1 MKKNLFVLILLC
13 AMSAIQVNAGE
24 NPAVRREY
32 DFTSFN
38 AIRTVSDGQAV
49 SGRGRFV
56 STNYKISL
64 VKSDHYKVIM
74 EVWDRDDIDL
84 FEIRQ
89 AGNALELVKKM
100 KKYPYRSSNVS
111 IPTATVTIYTPEF
124 PSVTLSG
131 NSQMSV
137 SGGAFS
143 GESLAVNLSGI
154 TKLDGLSGTWDK
166 ATITMSGS
174 AKIGNLSLT
183 SGSCH
188 ITCSGV
194 AEIGGISS
202 INSDK
207 VVLSMSGTSKI
218 SLENFRSESINA
230 TASGVSKFKTLEVNA
245 GELCATL
252 SGTSSFNLSGAIRK
266 VSANMQGATSLSL
279 KGTGNELV
287 VSGSG
292 TAVVNAEKFTVKDAS
307 LNLSGVSGASVT
319 VTEKLETET
328 SGTAHIDYYGRPK
341 SVINKSS
348 NVVRH

>member
-13 AMSAIQVNAGE
+13 AMSVIQVNAGE

-89 AGNALELVKKM
+89 TGSALELVKKM

-143 GESLAVNLSGI
+143 GENLAVNLSGI

-174 AKIGNLSLT
+174 AKIGNLTLT

-245 GELCATL
+245 GELCANL

-266 VSANMQGATSLSL
+266 VSADMHGASSLSL
-279 KGTGNELV
+279 KGTGNELA

-292 TAVVNAEKFTVKDAS
+292 TAVANAEKFTVKDAS

-328 SGTAHIDYYGRPK
+328 SGNSHIDYYGRPK

>member
-13 AMSAIQVNAGE
+13 AISVIQVNAGE

-38 AIRTVSDGQAV
+38 AIRTVSDGQTV
-49 SGRGRFV
+49 SGRGQFV

-89 AGNALELVKKM
+89 TGSALELVKKM

-111 IPTATVTIYTPEF
+111 IPSATVTIYTPEF

-143 GESLAVNLSGI
+143 GERLAVNLSGI
-154 TKLDGLSGTWDK
+154 TKIEGLSGTWDK

-174 AKIGNLSLT
+174 TRINNLTLT

-202 INSDK
+202 INSDN

-245 GELCATL
+245 GELCANL
-252 SGTSSFNLSGAIRK
+252 SGTSSFNLSGTIRK
-266 VSANMQGATSLSL
+266 VSADMHGASSLSL
-279 KGTGNELV
+279 KGSGNELV

-328 SGTAHIDYYGRPK
+328 SGNSHIDYYGRPK

>member
-89 AGNALELVKKM
+89 TGSALELVKKM

-111 IPTATVTIYTPEF
+111 IPCATVTIYTPEF

-266 VSANMQGATSLSL
+266 VSADMQGATSLSL

-328 SGTAHIDYYGRPK
+328 SGNSHIDYYGHPK

>member
-38 AIRTVSDGQAV
+38 AIRTVSDGQTV

-74 EVWDRDDIDL
+74 EVWDSDDIDL

-89 AGNALELVKKM
+89 TGSALELVKKM

-111 IPTATVTIYTPEF
+111 IPSATVTIYTPEF

-143 GESLAVNLSGI
+143 GENLAVNLSGI

-266 VSANMQGATSLSL
+266 VSADMQGATSLSL
-279 KGTGNELV
+279 KGTGNELA
-287 VSGSG
+287 VSGRG

-307 LNLSGVSGASVT
+307 LNMSGVSGASVT

-328 SGTAHIDYYGRPK
+328 SGNSHIDYYGHPK

>member
-13 AMSAIQVNAGE
+13 AMSVIQVNAGE

-38 AIRTVSDGQAV
+38 AIRTVSDGQMV

-89 AGNALELVKKM
+89 TGSALELVKKM

-111 IPTATVTIYTPEF
+111 IPSATVTIYTPEF

-154 TKLDGLSGTWDK
+154 TKIEGLSGTWDK

-174 AKIGNLSLT
+174 TRIDNLTLT

-266 VSANMQGATSLSL
+266 VSADMQGATSLSL

-328 SGTAHIDYYGRPK
+328 SGNSHIDYYGRPK

>member
-1 MKKNLFVLILLC
+1 
-13 AMSAIQVNAGE
+13 
-24 NPAVRREY
+24 
-32 DFTSFN
+32 
-38 AIRTVSDGQAV
+38 
-49 SGRGRFV
+49 
-56 STNYKISL
+56 
-64 VKSDHYKVIM
+64 
-74 EVWDRDDIDL
+74 
-84 FEIRQ
+84 
-89 AGNALELVKKM
+89 M

-111 IPTATVTIYTPEF
+111 IPSATVTIYTPEF

-154 TKLDGLSGTWDK
+154 TKIEGLSGTWDK

-174 AKIGNLSLT
+174 TKIDNLTLT

-207 VVLSMSGTSKI
+207 VVLSMSGTSKT

-266 VSANMQGATSLSL
+266 VSADMHGASSLSL
-279 KGTGNELV
+279 KGSGNELA

-328 SGTAHIDYYGRPK
+328 SGNSHIDYYGRPK

-348 NVVRH
+348 NVVSH

>member
-1 MKKNLFVLILLC
+1 
-13 AMSAIQVNAGE
+13 
-24 NPAVRREY
+24 
-32 DFTSFN
+32 
-38 AIRTVSDGQAV
+38 
-49 SGRGRFV
+49 
-56 STNYKISL
+56 
-64 VKSDHYKVIM
+64 M

-89 AGNALELVKKM
+89 TGSALELVKKM

-143 GESLAVNLSGI
+143 GESLVVNLSGI

-194 AEIGGISS
+194 AEIGGISA

-252 SGTSSFNLSGAIRK
+252 SGTSSFSFSGEIRK
-266 VSANMQGATSLSL
+266 VSADMQGATSLSL

-328 SGTAHIDYYGRPK
+328 SGNSHIDYYGRPK

>member
-1 MKKNLFVLILLC
+1 
-13 AMSAIQVNAGE
+13 MSVIQVNAGE

-56 STNYKISL
+56 STNYKIAL
-64 VKSDHYKVIM
+64 VKSDHYKVVM

-89 AGNALELVKKM
+89 TGSALELVKKM

-111 IPTATVTIYTPEF
+111 IPTARVTIYTPEF

-143 GESLAVNLSGI
+143 GESLVVNLSGI

-266 VSANMQGATSLSL
+266 VSADMQGATSLSL
-279 KGTGNELV
+279 KGTGNELA

-307 LNLSGVSGASVT
+307 LNLSGVSGAFVT

-328 SGTAHIDYYGRPK
+328 SGNSHIDYYGRPK

-348 NVVRH
+348 NVVSH

>member
-13 AMSAIQVNAGE
+13 AISAIQVNAGE

-56 STNYKISL
+56 STNYKIAL
-64 VKSDHYKVIM
+64 VKSDHYKVVM

-89 AGNALELVKKM
+89 TGSALELVKKM

-143 GESLAVNLSGI
+143 GESLVVNLSGI

-252 SGTSSFNLSGAIRK
+252 SGTSSFSFSGEIRK
-266 VSANMQGATSLSL
+266 VSADMQGATSLSL
-279 KGTGNELV
+279 KGTGNELAV
-287 VSGSG
+287 AGRG

-307 LNLSGVSGASVT
+307 LNMSGVSGASVT

-328 SGTAHIDYYGRPK
+328 SGNSHIDYYGRPK

>member
-13 AMSAIQVNAGE
+13 AISVIQVNAGE

-38 AIRTVSDGQAV
+38 AIRTVSDGETV

-84 FEIRQ
+84 FEIRKT
-89 AGNALELVKKM
+89 GSALELVKKM
-100 KKYPYRSSNVS
+100 KKYPYRSSHVS
-111 IPTATVTIYTPEF
+111 IPSATVTIYTPEF

-154 TKLDGLSGTWDK
+154 TRIEGLSGTWDK

-174 AKIGNLSLT
+174 TKIDNLTLT

-207 VVLSMSGTSKI
+207 VVLSTSGTSKI
-218 SLENFRSESINA
+218 SLENFRSEFINA

-245 GELCATL
+245 GELCANL
-252 SGTSSFNLSGAIRK
+252 SGTASFNLSGAIRK
-266 VSANMQGATSLSL
+266 VSADMHGASSLSL
-279 KGTGNELV
+279 KGTGNELTV
-287 VSGSG
+287 AGSG

-328 SGTAHIDYYGRPK
+328 SGNAHIDYYGRPK

>member
-13 AMSAIQVNAGE
+13 AISVIQVNAGE

-38 AIRTVSDGQAV
+38 AIRTVSDGQTV

-56 STNYKISL
+56 STNYKIAL

-89 AGNALELVKKM
+89 TGSALELVKKM

-143 GESLAVNLSGI
+143 GESLVVNLSGI

-166 ATITMSGS
+166 ATITMSGT
-174 AKIGNLSLT
+174 ARIGNLSLT

-266 VSANMQGATSLSL
+266 VSADMQGATSLFL
-279 KGTGNELV
+279 KGTGNELA
-287 VSGSG
+287 VSGRG

-307 LNLSGVSGASVT
+307 LNMSGVSGASVT

-328 SGTAHIDYYGRPK
+328 SGNAHIDYYGHPK
-341 SVINKSS
+341 SVINKTG

>member
-13 AMSAIQVNAGE
+13 AMSVIQVNAGE

-89 AGNALELVKKM
+89 TGSALELVKKM

-124 PSVTLSG
+124 PSITLSG

-143 GESLAVNLSGI
+143 GESLVVNLSGI

-245 GELCATL
+245 GELCANL

-266 VSANMQGATSLSL
+266 VSADMHGASSLSL

-328 SGTAHIDYYGRPK
+328 SGNAHIDYYGRPK

>member
-89 AGNALELVKKM
+89 TGSALELVKKM

-143 GESLAVNLSGI
+143 GESLVVNLSGI

-266 VSANMQGATSLSL
+266 VSADMQGATSLSL

-328 SGTAHIDYYGRPK
+328 SGNSHIDYYGHPK

-348 NVVRH
+348 NVVSH

>member
-13 AMSAIQVNAGE
+13 AMSVIQVNAGE

-89 AGNALELVKKM
+89 TGSALELVKKM

-111 IPTATVTIYTPEF
+111 IPSATVTIYTPEF

-143 GESLAVNLSGI
+143 GERLAVNLSGI
-154 TKLDGLSGTWDK
+154 TKIEGLSGTWDK

-252 SGTSSFNLSGAIRK
+252 SGTSSFSLSGAIRK
-266 VSANMQGATSLSL
+266 VSADMQGATSLSL
-279 KGTGNELV
+279 KGTGNELA

>member
-13 AMSAIQVNAGE
+13 AMSVIQVNAGE

-38 AIRTVSDGQAV
+38 AIRTVSDGQVV

-89 AGNALELVKKM
+89 TGSALELVKKM
-100 KKYPYRSSNVS
+100 KKYPYRSSHVS
-111 IPTATVTIYTPEF
+111 IPSATVTIYTPEF

-154 TKLDGLSGTWDK
+154 TKIEGLSGTWDK

-174 AKIGNLSLT
+174 TRIDNLTLT

-266 VSANMQGATSLSL
+266 VSADMHGASSLSL
-279 KGTGNELV
+279 KGTGNELA

-328 SGTAHIDYYGRPK
+328 SGNAHIDYYGRPK

-348 NVVRH
+348 NVVSH

>member
-1 MKKNLFVLILLC
+1 
-13 AMSAIQVNAGE
+13 
-24 NPAVRREY
+24 
-32 DFTSFN
+32 
-38 AIRTVSDGQAV
+38 
-49 SGRGRFV
+49 
-56 STNYKISL
+56 
-64 VKSDHYKVIM
+64 
-74 EVWDRDDIDL
+74 
-84 FEIRQ
+84 
-89 AGNALELVKKM
+89 
-100 KKYPYRSSNVS
+100 
-111 IPTATVTIYTPEF
+111 
-124 PSVTLSG
+124 
-131 NSQMSV
+131 MSV

-154 TKLDGLSGTWDK
+154 TKIEGLSGTWDK

-174 AKIGNLSLT
+174 TRINNLTLT

-207 VVLSMSGTSKI
+207 VVLSTSGTSKI

-266 VSANMQGATSLSL
+266 VSADMHGASSLFL
-279 KGTGNELV
+279 KGTGNELA

-328 SGTAHIDYYGRPK
+328 SGNAHIDYYGRPK

>member
-13 AMSAIQVNAGE
+13 AMSVIQVNAGE

-38 AIRTVSDGQAV
+38 AIRTVSDVQTV

-89 AGNALELVKKM
+89 TGSALELVKKM
-100 KKYPYRSSNVS
+100 KKYPYRSSHVS
-111 IPTATVTIYTPEF
+111 IPSATVTIYTPEF

-143 GESLAVNLSGI
+143 GERLAVNMSGI
-154 TKLDGLSGTWDK
+154 TKLEGLSGTWDK

-174 AKIGNLSLT
+174 TKIDNLTLT

-245 GELCATL
+245 GELCANL
-252 SGTSSFNLSGAIRK
+252 SGTASFNLSGAIRK
-266 VSANMQGATSLSL
+266 VSADMHGAASLSL
-279 KGTGNELV
+279 KGTGNELA

-328 SGTAHIDYYGRPK
+328 SGNAHIDYYGRPK

>member
-13 AMSAIQVNAGE
+13 AMSVIQVNAGE

-89 AGNALELVKKM
+89 TGSALELVKKM

-111 IPTATVTIYTPEF
+111 IPSATVTIYTPEF

-131 NSQMSV
+131 DSQMSV

-143 GESLAVNLSGI
+143 GERLAVNLSGI
-154 TKLDGLSGTWDK
+154 TKLEGLSGTWDK

-174 AKIGNLSLT
+174 TKIDNLTLT

-202 INSDK
+202 INSDN

-266 VSANMQGATSLSL
+266 VSADMQGATSLSL
-279 KGTGNELV
+279 KGTGNELA

-328 SGTAHIDYYGRPK
+328 SGNAHIDYYGRPK

>member
-13 AMSAIQVNAGE
+13 AMSVIQVNAGE

-38 AIRTVSDGQAV
+38 AIRTVSDGQTI

-89 AGNALELVKKM
+89 TGSALELVKKM

-143 GESLAVNLSGI
+143 GESLVVNLSGI

-266 VSANMQGATSLSL
+266 VSADMQGATSLSL

-328 SGTAHIDYYGRPK
+328 SGNSHIDYYGHPK

>member
-1 MKKNLFVLILLC
+1 
-13 AMSAIQVNAGE
+13 
-24 NPAVRREY
+24 
-32 DFTSFN
+32 
-38 AIRTVSDGQAV
+38 
-49 SGRGRFV
+49 
-56 STNYKISL
+56 
-64 VKSDHYKVIM
+64 M

-89 AGNALELVKKM
+89 TGSALELVKKM
-100 KKYPYRSSNVS
+100 KKYPYRSSHVS
-111 IPTATVTIYTPEF
+111 IPSATVTIYTPEF

-143 GESLAVNLSGI
+143 GESLAVNMSGI
-154 TKLDGLSGTWDK
+154 TKLEGLSGTWDK

-174 AKIGNLSLT
+174 TKINNLTLT

-252 SGTSSFNLSGAIRK
+252 SGTSSFNLSGSIRK
-266 VSANMQGATSLSL
+266 VSADMHGASSLSL
-279 KGTGNELV
+279 KGTGNEMA

-328 SGTAHIDYYGRPK
+328 SGNSHIDYYGRPK
-341 SVINKSS
+341 SVVNKSS

>member
-13 AMSAIQVNAGE
+13 AMSVIQVNAGE

-56 STNYKISL
+56 STNYKIAL
-64 VKSDHYKVIM
+64 VKSDHYKVVM

-89 AGNALELVKKM
+89 TGSALELVKKM

-143 GESLAVNLSGI
+143 GESLVVNLSGI

-266 VSANMQGATSLSL
+266 VSADMQGATSLSL
-279 KGTGNELV
+279 KGTGNELA

-328 SGTAHIDYYGRPK
+328 SGNSHIDYYGRPK

-348 NVVRH
+348 NVVSH

>member
-13 AMSAIQVNAGE
+13 AISVIQVNAGE

-89 AGNALELVKKM
+89 TGSALELVKKM

-252 SGTSSFNLSGAIRK
+252 SGTSSFSFSGEIRK
-266 VSANMQGATSLSL
+266 VSADMQGATSLSL
-279 KGTGNELV
+279 KGTGNELA
-287 VSGSG
+287 VSGRG

-307 LNLSGVSGASVT
+307 LNMSGVSGASVT

-328 SGTAHIDYYGRPK
+328 SGNSHIDYYGHPK

>member
-13 AMSAIQVNAGE
+13 AMSVIQVNAGE

-38 AIRTVSDGQAV
+38 AIRTVSDGQTV

-89 AGNALELVKKM
+89 AGSALELVKKM

-111 IPTATVTIYTPEF
+111 IPTATITIYTPEF

-143 GESLAVNLSGI
+143 GENLVVNLSGI

-252 SGTSSFNLSGAIRK
+252 SGTSSFSFSGEIRK
-266 VSANMQGATSLSL
+266 VSADMQGATSLSL
-279 KGTGNELV
+279 KGTGNELA

-328 SGTAHIDYYGRPK
+328 SGNSHIDYYDRPK

-348 NVVRH
+348 NVVSH

>member
-1 MKKNLFVLILLC
+1 
-13 AMSAIQVNAGE
+13 MSVIQVNAGE

-38 AIRTVSDGQAV
+38 AIRTVSDGQTV

-89 AGNALELVKKM
+89 TGSALELVKKM

-143 GESLAVNLSGI
+143 GESLVVNLSGI
-154 TKLDGLSGTWDK
+154 T
-166 ATITMSGS
+166 
-174 AKIGNLSLT
+174 
-183 SGSCH
+183 
-188 ITCSGV
+188 
-194 AEIGGISS
+194 
-202 INSDK
+202 
-207 VVLSMSGTSKI
+207 
-218 SLENFRSESINA
+218 RS
-230 TASGVSKFKTLEVNA
+230 VSP
-245 GELCATL
+245 
-252 SGTSSFNLSGAIRK
+252 
-266 VSANMQGATSLSL
+266 
-279 KGTGNELV
+279 
-287 VSGSG
+287 
-292 TAVVNAEKFTVKDAS
+292 AVQDPR
-307 LNLSGVSGASVT
+307 LIL
-319 VTEKLETET
+319 
-328 SGTAHIDYYGRPK
+328 HP
-341 SVINKSS
+341 
-348 NVVRH
+348 

>member
-13 AMSAIQVNAGE
+13 AMSVIQVNAGE

-38 AIRTVSDGQAV
+38 AIRTVSDGQTV
-49 SGRGRFV
+49 YGRGRFV

-89 AGNALELVKKM
+89 TGSALELVKKM
-100 KKYPYRSSNVS
+100 KKYPYRSSHVS
-111 IPTATVTIYTPEF
+111 IPSATVTIYTPEF

-154 TKLDGLSGTWDK
+154 TKLEGLSGTWDK

-174 AKIGNLSLT
+174 TRIDNLTLT

-266 VSANMQGATSLSL
+266 VSADMHGATSLSL
-279 KGTGNELV
+279 KGTGNELA

-328 SGTAHIDYYGRPK
+328 SGNSHIDYYGRPK

>member
-13 AMSAIQVNAGE
+13 AISVIQVNAGE

-38 AIRTVSDGQAV
+38 AIRTVSDGQVV

-89 AGNALELVKKM
+89 TGSALELVKKM

-111 IPTATVTIYTPEF
+111 IPSATVTIYTPEF

-154 TKLDGLSGTWDK
+154 TKIEGLSGTWDK

-174 AKIGNLSLT
+174 TRINNLTLT

-245 GELCATL
+245 GELRATL

-266 VSANMQGATSLSL
+266 VSADMHGASSLSL
-279 KGTGNELV
+279 KGTGNEMA

-292 TAVVNAEKFTVKDAS
+292 TAIVNAEKFTVKDAS

-328 SGTAHIDYYGRPK
+328 SGNSHIDYYGRPK

-348 NVVRH
+348 NVVSH

>member
-1 MKKNLFVLILLC
+1 
-13 AMSAIQVNAGE
+13 
-24 NPAVRREY
+24 
-32 DFTSFN
+32 
-38 AIRTVSDGQAV
+38 
-49 SGRGRFV
+49 
-56 STNYKISL
+56 
-64 VKSDHYKVIM
+64 M
-74 EVWDRDDIDL
+74 EVWNREDIDL
-84 FEIRQ
+84 FEIRRT
-89 AGNALELVKKM
+89 GSALELVKKM

-111 IPTATVTIYTPEF
+111 IPSATVTIYTPEF

-154 TKLDGLSGTWDK
+154 TKIEGLSGTWDK

-174 AKIGNLSLT
+174 TKIDNLTLT

-202 INSDK
+202 INSDN

-252 SGTSSFNLSGAIRK
+252 SGTSSFNLSGTIRK
-266 VSANMQGATSLSL
+266 VSADMHGASSLSL
-279 KGTGNELV
+279 KGTGNEMA

-328 SGTAHIDYYGRPK
+328 SGNSHIDYYGRPK

>member
-1 MKKNLFVLILLC
+1 
-13 AMSAIQVNAGE
+13 
-24 NPAVRREY
+24 
-32 DFTSFN
+32 
-38 AIRTVSDGQAV
+38 
-49 SGRGRFV
+49 
-56 STNYKISL
+56 
-64 VKSDHYKVIM
+64 M

-89 AGNALELVKKM
+89 TGSTLELVKKM

-111 IPTATVTIYTPEF
+111 IPSATVTIYTPEF

-143 GESLAVNLSGI
+143 GERLAVNMSGI
-154 TKLDGLSGTWDK
+154 TKIEGLSGTWDK

-174 AKIGNLSLT
+174 TKIDNLTLT

-202 INSDK
+202 INSDN

-245 GELCATL
+245 GELCANL

-266 VSANMQGATSLSL
+266 VSADMHGAASLSL
-279 KGTGNELV
+279 KGTGNELA

-328 SGTAHIDYYGRPK
+328 SGNSHIDYYGRPK

-348 NVVRH
+348 NVVSH

>member
-13 AMSAIQVNAGE
+13 AISVIQVNAGE

-38 AIRTVSDGQAV
+38 AIRTVSDGQVV

-89 AGNALELVKKM
+89 TGSALELVKKM

-143 GESLAVNLSGI
+143 GESLVVNLSGI

-174 AKIGNLSLT
+174 AKIGNLSLM

-266 VSANMQGATSLSL
+266 VSADMQGATSLSL
-279 KGTGNELV
+279 KGTGNELA

-328 SGTAHIDYYGRPK
+328 SGNAHIDYYGRPK

>member
-13 AMSAIQVNAGE
+13 AMSVIQVNAGE

-38 AIRTVSDGQAV
+38 AIRTVSDGQTV

-89 AGNALELVKKM
+89 TGSALELVKKM

-143 GESLAVNLSGI
+143 GESLVVNLSGI

-174 AKIGNLSLT
+174 TRIGNLSLT

-245 GELCATL
+245 GELCANL

-266 VSANMQGATSLSL
+266 VSADMHGAASLSL
-279 KGTGNELV
+279 KGTGNELTV
-287 VSGSG
+287 AGSG

-307 LNLSGVSGASVT
+307 LNMSGVSGASVT

-328 SGTAHIDYYGRPK
+328 SGNAHIDYYGHPK

>member
-13 AMSAIQVNAGE
+13 AMSVIQVNAGE

-56 STNYKISL
+56 STNYKIAL

-89 AGNALELVKKM
+89 TGSALELVKKM

-111 IPTATVTIYTPEF
+111 IPSATVTIYTPEF

-143 GESLAVNLSGI
+143 GESLAVNMSGI
-154 TKLDGLSGTWDK
+154 TKLEGLSGTWDK

-218 SLENFRSESINA
+218 SLESFRSESINA

-252 SGTSSFNLSGAIRK
+252 SGTSSFNFSGEIRK
-266 VSANMQGATSLSL
+266 VSADMQGATSLSL
-279 KGTGNELV
+279 KGTGNELA

-307 LNLSGVSGASVT
+307 LNMSGVSGASVT

-328 SGTAHIDYYGRPK
+328 SGNAHIDYYGHPK

>member
-13 AMSAIQVNAGE
+13 AMSVIQVNAGE

-131 NSQMSV
+131 NSQMIV

-143 GESLAVNLSGI
+143 GESLVVNLSGI

-166 ATITMSGS
+166 ANITMSGS

-266 VSANMQGATSLSL
+266 VSADMQGATSLFL
-279 KGTGNELV
+279 KGTGNELA
-287 VSGSG
+287 VSGRG

-307 LNLSGVSGASVT
+307 LNMSGVSGASVT

-328 SGTAHIDYYGRPK
+328 SGNAHIDYYGHPK

>member
-13 AMSAIQVNAGE
+13 AMSVIQVNAGE

-38 AIRTVSDGQAV
+38 AIRTVSDGQTV

-56 STNYKISL
+56 STNYKIAL

-89 AGNALELVKKM
+89 TGSALELVKKI

-111 IPTATVTIYTPEF
+111 IPSATVTIYTPEF

-143 GESLAVNLSGI
+143 GESLVVNLSGI

-174 AKIGNLSLT
+174 ARINNLSLT

-252 SGTSSFNLSGAIRK
+252 SGTSSFSFSGAIRK
-266 VSANMQGATSLSL
+266 VSADMQGATSLFL
-279 KGTGNELV
+279 KGTGNELA

-307 LNLSGVSGASVT
+307 LNMSGVSGASVT

-328 SGTAHIDYYGRPK
+328 SGNSHIDYYGHPK

>member
-13 AMSAIQVNAGE
+13 AMSVIQVNAGE

-38 AIRTVSDGQAV
+38 AIRTVSDGQTV
-49 SGRGRFV
+49 SGRGRLV

-64 VKSDHYKVIM
+64 VKSDHYQVIM

-89 AGNALELVKKM
+89 TGSALELVKKM

-111 IPTATVTIYTPEF
+111 IPSATVTIYTPEF

-154 TKLDGLSGTWDK
+154 TKIEGLSGTWDK

-174 AKIGNLSLT
+174 TRIDNLTLT

-252 SGTSSFNLSGAIRK
+252 SGTSSFSLSGAIRK
-266 VSANMQGATSLSL
+266 VSADMHGASSLSL
-279 KGTGNELV
+279 KGTGNELA

-292 TAVVNAEKFTVKDAS
+292 TAVANAEKFTVKDAS

-328 SGTAHIDYYGRPK
+328 SGNSHIDYYGRPK

-348 NVVRH
+348 NVVSH

>member
-13 AMSAIQVNAGE
+13 AMSVIQVNAGE

-38 AIRTVSDGQAV
+38 AIRTVSDGQTV

-89 AGNALELVKKM
+89 TGSALELVKKM

-143 GESLAVNLSGI
+143 GENLAVNLSGI

-252 SGTSSFNLSGAIRK
+252 SGTSSFNLSGEIRK
-266 VSANMQGATSLSL
+266 VSADMQGATSLSL
-279 KGTGNELV
+279 KGTGNELA
-287 VSGSG
+287 VSGRG

-328 SGTAHIDYYGRPK
+328 SGNSHIDYYGHPK

>member
-1 MKKNLFVLILLC
+1 
-13 AMSAIQVNAGE
+13 MSAIQVNAGE

-74 EVWDRDDIDL
+74 EVWDREDIDL

-89 AGNALELVKKM
+89 TGSALELVKKM

-111 IPTATVTIYTPEF
+111 IPTARVTIYTPEF

-143 GESLAVNLSGI
+143 GESLVVNLSGI

-183 SGSCH
+183 SSSCH

-245 GELCATL
+245 SELCATL

-266 VSANMQGATSLSL
+266 VSADMQGATSLFL
-279 KGTGNELV
+279 KGTGNELAV
-287 VSGSG
+287 AGSG

-307 LNLSGVSGASVT
+307 LNLSGVSGASVS

-348 NVVRH
+348 NVVSH

>member
-13 AMSAIQVNAGE
+13 AMSVIQVNAGE

-56 STNYKISL
+56 STNYKIAL

-111 IPTATVTIYTPEF
+111 IPTATVTIYTTEF

-154 TKLDGLSGTWDK
+154 TKLEGLSGTWDK
-166 ATITMSGS
+166 ANITMSGS

-252 SGTSSFNLSGAIRK
+252 SGTSSFNFSGEIRK
-266 VSANMQGATSLSL
+266 VSADMQGATSLSL
-279 KGTGNELV
+279 KGTGNELAV
-287 VSGSG
+287 AGRG

-307 LNLSGVSGASVT
+307 LNMSGVSGASVT

-328 SGTAHIDYYGRPK
+328 SGNSHIDYYGHPK
-341 SVINKSS
+341 SVINKTG

>member
-13 AMSAIQVNAGE
+13 AMSVIQVNAGE

-38 AIRTVSDGQAV
+38 AIRTVSDGQTV

-89 AGNALELVKKM
+89 DGSALELVKKM

-143 GESLAVNLSGI
+143 GENLVVNLSGI
-154 TKLDGLSGTWDK
+154 TKLEGLSGTWDK

-218 SLENFRSESINA
+218 SLESFRSESINA

-266 VSANMQGATSLSL
+266 VSADMQGATSLSL
-279 KGTGNELV
+279 KGTGNELA
-287 VSGSG
+287 VSGRG

-307 LNLSGVSGASVT
+307 LNMSGVSGVSVT

-328 SGTAHIDYYGRPK
+328 SGNSHIDYYGHPK

-348 NVVRH
+348 NVVSH